1 MKREGGKTIHHLP
14 VPQFVATESVL
25 LVPIG
30 ADRFQLVAA

>member
-1 MKREGGKTIHHLP
+1 MKREGGKTIHLP